1 MAVATSRVRVP
12 AGAESPAEFCQENCA
27 PEVAQ
32 YGLPI
37 YRGGVNES
45 RPGTGDIPEDASAA
59 AMAIFVVV
67 GRLSRRLRA
76 LPGDSGLTPAQASVL
91 VRLSKVDSATVGEL
105 AGAEQVSHQ
114 AMVKVAAALEQA
126 GLVRREPDPADG
138 RRQLLSLTE
147 TGRPRAQGERAAR
160 QEWLARAF
168 AEHGTPEE
176 IRAMLTAAELLGK
189 VADSS

>member
-1 MAVATSRVRVP
+1 MSD
-12 AGAESPAEFCQENCA
+12 
-27 PEVAQ
+27 
-32 YGLPI
+32 
-37 YRGGVNES
+37 S
-45 RPGTGDIPEDASAA
+45 RPGAGDIPEDASAA
-59 AMAIFVVV
+59 ALAVFVVV

-147 TGRPRAQGERAAR
+147 TGRTRALGERRAR
-160 QEWLARAF
+160 EKWLARAL
-168 AEHGTPEE
+168 AEHGTPEQ
-176 IRAMLTAAELLGK
+176 IRAVLTAMELLGE
-189 VADSS
+189 VSDSF